1 MRVNVN
7 CQHSYFIEVFLDGK
21 KLTTCIEADD
31 KEGYVWVLVGENN
44 RGQWAALAHPGDF
57 IWDEYI
63 VKRATGR
70 VEIRFQPDAP
80 VSEEEMREDAEK
92 YCVPIRVHQLV
103 Q

>member
-21 KLTTCIEADD
+21 KLTACIEADD
-31 KEGYVWVLVGENN
+31 KEGYVWVSAGDKPRWEVM
-44 RGQWAALAHPGDF
+44 ALPGDF
-57 IWDEYI
+57 IWNDCI
-63 VKRATGR
+63 VKRLTGR

-92 YCVPIRVHQLV
+92 YCVPIRVYQLV